1 MIKSDLMQIKHLPAL
16 FEPAR
21 PVLQKIEA
29 AGYEAYFVGGSV
41 RDTILGD
48 PIHDIDIATSAYPSE
63 IKAIFKKTVDTGI
76 QHGTVM
82 ILDHG
87 TGYET
92 TTFRTESG
100 YQDYRRPDKVT
111 FVRSLKDDLKRRD
124 FTINA
129 LAMKEDGTVIDLFD
143 GLSDLKRHVIK
154 AVGNPKERF
163 HEDALRMM
171 RAVRFA
177 AKLNFDIEDAT
188 LNGISDNGELLTKIA
203 VERIEV
209 EFSKLLLGLNPQKGL
224 QYFIDTRLYRYCPG
238 LADHQRALEKLA
250 CSDQWAIIDT
260 DQKAWSV
267 FIFALQLSCRAEIQ
281 SFMKQWK
288 LPNELISHVQKVIK
302 LANQIQRKQV
312 DNVAL
317 FEAGANA
324 INSVMVVAQF
334 NNWQYDDLVEQFN
347 RLPIH
352 DSHQLAING
361 SDLIQQAGIKPGPTL
376 GRMINKLQTMVVN
389 KQLQND
395 TDVLIQTAKRM
406 IEKG

>member
-1 MIKSDLMQIKHLPAL
+1 MQIKHLPTL

-21 PVLQKIEA
+21 PVLQKIET
-29 AGYEAYFVGGSV
+29 AGYEAYFVGGCV

-63 IKAIFKKTVDTGI
+63 IKAIFKRTVDTGI

-129 LAMKEDGTVIDLFD
+129 LAMKEDGTVIDLFN
-143 GLSDLKRHVIK
+143 GLSDLQNQIIK
-154 AVGNPKERF
+154 AVGNPEERF

-177 AKLNFDIEDAT
+177 SKLDFNIEDAT
-188 LNGISDNGELLTKIA
+188 LKGITDNGKLLTNIA
-203 VERIEV
+203 IERIEV
-209 EFSKLLLGLNPQKGL
+209 EFSKLLLGSNPPKGL
-224 QYFIDTRLYRYCPG
+224 QYFIDTNLYQYCPNLINYKDALQK
-238 LADHQRALEKLA
+238 LADAHNW
-250 CSDQWAIIDT
+250 SIIKNK
-260 DQKAWSV
+260 QQAWSV
-267 FIFALQLSCRAEIQ
+267 LIYALQLTDRGKII

-288 LPNELISHVQKVIK
+288 LPNDLINHVQKVIK
-302 LANQIQRKQV
+302 LVDKIKQDHV
-312 DNVAL
+312 DNLAL
-317 FEAGANA
+317 FEAGIDAVKSA
-324 INSVMVVAQF
+324 VIVAKF
-334 NNWQYDDLVEQFN
+334 FGWPHHDLVDQFD
-347 RLPIH
+347 RLPIQ
-352 DSHQLAING
+352 DSHQLAVNG
-361 SDLIQQAGIKPGPTL
+361 GNLIQQAGIKPGPEL
-376 GRMINKLQTMVVN
+376 GKIISQLQRMVVN
-389 KQLQND
+389 GQLPNN
-395 TDVLIQTAKRM
+395 TEVLIQTAKRI

>member
-1 MIKSDLMQIKHLPAL
+1 MQIKHLPTL

-21 PVLQKIEA
+21 PVLQKIET
-29 AGYEAYFVGGSV
+29 AGYEAYFVGGCV

-63 IKAIFKKTVDTGI
+63 IKAIFKRTVDTGI

-129 LAMKEDGTVIDLFD
+129 LAMKEDGTVIDPFN
-143 GLSDLKRHVIK
+143 GLSDLQNQIIK
-154 AVGNPKERF
+154 AVGNPEERF

-177 AKLNFDIEDAT
+177 SKLDFNIEDAT
-188 LNGISDNGELLTKIA
+188 LKGITDNGELLTKIA
-203 VERIEV
+203 IERIEV
-209 EFSKLLLGLNPQKGL
+209 EFSKLLLGLNPPKGL
-224 QYFIDTRLYRYCPG
+224 QYFIDTNLYQYCPNLINYKDALQK
-238 LADHQRALEKLA
+238 LADAHNWSIVKSKQ
-250 CSDQWAIIDT
+250 Q
-260 DQKAWSV
+260 AWSV
-267 FIFALQLSCRAEIQ
+267 LIYALQLTDRGKIK

-288 LPNELISHVQKVIK
+288 LPNDLINHVQKVIK
-302 LANQIQRKQV
+302 LVDKIKQDHV
-312 DNVAL
+312 DNLAL
-317 FEAGANA
+317 FEAGMDAVKSA
-324 INSVMVVAQF
+324 VIVAKF
-334 NNWQYDDLVEQFN
+334 FGWPHHDLVDQFD
-347 RLPIH
+347 RLPIQ
-352 DSHQLAING
+352 DSHQLAVNG
-361 SDLIQQAGIKPGPTL
+361 GNLIQQAGIKPGPEL
-376 GRMINKLQTMVVN
+376 GKIISQLQRMVVN
-389 KQLQND
+389 GQLPNN
-395 TDVLIQTAKRM
+395 TEALIQTAKRK

>member
-1 MIKSDLMQIKHLPAL
+1 MQIKHLPTL

-29 AGYEAYFVGGSV
+29 AGYEAYFVGGCV

-48 PIHDIDIATSAYPSE
+48 SIHDIDIATSAYPSE
-63 IKAIFKKTVDTGI
+63 IKAIFKRTVDTGI

-129 LAMKEDGTVIDLFD
+129 LAMKEDGTVINLFN
-143 GLSDLKRHVIK
+143 GLSDLQNQIIK
-154 AVGNPKERF
+154 AVGNPEERF

-177 AKLNFDIEDAT
+177 SKLDFNIEDAT
-188 LNGISDNGELLTKIA
+188 LKGITDNGELLTKIA

-209 EFSKLLLGLNPQKGL
+209 EFSKLLLGLNPPKGL
-224 QYFIDTRLYRYCPG
+224 QYFIDTNLYQYCPNLINYKDALQK
-238 LADHQRALEKLA
+238 LADAHNW
-250 CSDQWAIIDT
+250 SIIKNK
-260 DQKAWSV
+260 QQAWSV
-267 FIFALQLSCRAEIQ
+267 LIYALQLTDRGQIT

-288 LPNELISHVQKVIK
+288 LPNDLINHVQKVIK
-302 LANQIQRKQV
+302 LVDIIKQDHV
-312 DNVAL
+312 DNLAL
-317 FEAGANA
+317 FEAGMDAVKSA
-324 INSVMVVAQF
+324 VIVAKF
-334 NNWQYDDLVEQFN
+334 FGWPHHDLVDQFD
-347 RLPIH
+347 RLPIQ
-352 DSHQLAING
+352 DSHQLAVNG
-361 SDLIQQAGIKPGPTL
+361 GNLIQQAGIKPGPEL
-376 GRMINKLQTMVVN
+376 GEVIARLQRMVVN
-389 KQLQND
+389 EQLPNN
-395 TDVLIQTAKRM
+395 TEVLTQTAKRI

>member
-1 MIKSDLMQIKHLPAL
+1 MQIKHLPTL

-21 PVLQKIEA
+21 PILQKIEA

-63 IKAIFKKTVDTGI
+63 IKSIFNKTVDTGI

-129 LAMKEDGTVIDLFD
+129 LAMKEDGTVIDLFN
-143 GLSDLKRHVIK
+143 GLGDLKQHVIK
-154 AVGNPKERF
+154 AVGDPEERF

-177 AKLNFDIEDAT
+177 SKLDFDIDNKT
-188 LNGISDNGELLTKIA
+188 LQGVTDNGELLTKIA

-209 EFSKLLLGLNPQKGL
+209 EFTKLLLGLNPQKGL
-224 QYFIDTRLYRYCPG
+224 QYFINTSLFQYCPG
-238 LADHQRALEKLA
+238 LASHQADLQDLA
-250 CSDQWAIIDT
+250 HLQQWSLVTNDQ
-260 DQKAWSV
+260 QAWSV
-267 FIFALQLSCRAEIQ
+267 FVNALQMTDRKTIQ

-288 LPNELISHVQKVIK
+288 LPNDLINHVQKVMNLVSQIK
-302 LANQIQRKQV
+302 QKSV
-312 DNVAL
+312 DNLAL
-317 FEAGANA
+317 FKAGSQA
-324 INSVMVVAQF
+324 IESAMIVAQL
-334 NNWQYDDLVEQFN
+334 NGWQCDNLREQFAN
-347 RLPIH
+347 LPIQ
-352 DSHQLAING
+352 DSHQLAVNG
-361 SDLIQQAGIKPGPTL
+361 GDLIQKAGIKPGPDL
-376 GRMINKLQTMVVN
+376 GKVLNSLQTMVVN
-389 KQLQND
+389 GQLAND
-395 TDVLIQTAKRM
+395 TNSLVCEAKRM

>member
-1 MIKSDLMQIKHLPAL
+1 MQIKHLPTL

-29 AGYEAYFVGGSV
+29 AGYEAYFVGGCV

-48 PIHDIDIATSAYPSE
+48 SIHDIDIATSAYPSE
-63 IKAIFKKTVDTGI
+63 IKAIFKRTVDTGI

-129 LAMKEDGTVIDLFD
+129 LAMKEDGTVIDLFN
-143 GLSDLKRHVIK
+143 GLSDLQNQIIK
-154 AVGNPKERF
+154 AVGNPEERF

-177 AKLNFDIEDAT
+177 SKLDFNIEDAT
-188 LNGISDNGELLTKIA
+188 LKGITDNGELLTKIA

-209 EFSKLLLGLNPQKGL
+209 EFSKLLLGLNPPKGL
-224 QYFIDTRLYRYCPG
+224 QYFIDTNLYQYCPNLINYKDALQK
-238 LADHQRALEKLA
+238 LADAHNW
-250 CSDQWAIIDT
+250 SIIKNK
-260 DQKAWSV
+260 QQAWSV
-267 FIFALQLSCRAEIQ
+267 LIYTLQLTDRGQIT

-288 LPNELISHVQKVIK
+288 LPNDLINHVQKVIK
-302 LANQIQRKQV
+302 LVDIIKQDHV
-312 DNVAL
+312 DNLAL
-317 FEAGANA
+317 FEAGMDAVKSA
-324 INSVMVVAQF
+324 VIVAKF
-334 NNWQYDDLVEQFN
+334 FGWPHHDLVDQFD
-347 RLPIH
+347 RLPIQ
-352 DSHQLAING
+352 DSHQLAVNG
-361 SDLIQQAGIKPGPTL
+361 GNLIQQAGIKPGPEL
-376 GRMINKLQTMVVN
+376 GEVIARLQRMVVN
-389 KQLQND
+389 EQLPNN
-395 TDVLIQTAKRM
+395 TEVLIQTAKRI